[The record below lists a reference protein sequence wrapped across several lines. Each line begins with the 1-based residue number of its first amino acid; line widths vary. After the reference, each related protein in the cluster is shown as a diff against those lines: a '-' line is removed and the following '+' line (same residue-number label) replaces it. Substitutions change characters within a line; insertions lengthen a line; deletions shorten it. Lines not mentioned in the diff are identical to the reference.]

1 MHFGVIGKAIVDK
14 LLKIS
19 ISALIYLLQHSFKWL
34 VLPVL
39 KQSHD
44 AYLTWKM
51 SRVSWDDLCEGVRV
65 KFYRTSLVDED
76 PERPSIVL
84 VENVGISDIDELE
97 FDVVATLG
105 TLEFVDPLRV
115 RQLAAGKKQWV
126 TLANF
131 PVEGL
136 SCVANGIAP
145 SYEVFF
151 FRIHGGR
158 TRDGATIRASES
170 HHWHPTHFD
179 LLNGCRLRLFGKV
192 WHVGAIRDLEQEL
205 IEKIRWHLCF
215 RGKTWIGGR
224 LYLPKLSRR
233 ITDTA
238 LSGLAALI
246 TLPIVIKTVCWG
258 ALLLRLQKI
267 PVASER

>member
-1 MHFGVIGKAIVDK
+1 MHFGVFGKAILDK
-14 LLKIS
+14 LLKAS
-19 ISALIYLLQHSFKWL
+19 ISLLIYLLQHSFKSR

-44 AYLTWKM
+44 AYLAWKM
-51 SRVSWDDLCEGVRV
+51 SRVRWDDLCEGVRV

-84 VENVGISDIDELE
+84 VENTGMSDVDELE
-97 FDVVATLG
+97 FDIVATLG
-105 TLEFVDPLRV
+105 ALEFVDPLRV
-115 RQLAAGKKQWV
+115 RQLAPGKRRWIK
-126 TLANF
+126 LKNF
-131 PVEGL
+131 PVEDL
-136 SCVANGIAP
+136 SCSADGIVP
-145 SYEVFF
+145 SYETFF
-151 FRIHGGR
+151 YRIHGGR
-158 TRDGATIRASES
+158 TRDGASIRASES

-179 LLNGCRLRLFGKV
+179 LLNGRRLRLFGKA
-192 WHVGAIRDLEQEL
+192 WHVGAIWDLEQEL

-215 RGKTWIGGR
+215 RGKIWIGGR
-224 LYLPKLSRR
+224 LYRPKLSQR

-246 TLPIVIKTVCWG
+246 TMPLVIKTVCWG

-267 PVASER
+267 PVTLEQ